1 MEPAPVVKR
10 LVPLLAL
17 GAVALTAHTAFNLRK
32 LRRPEPSVTAID
44 EAVSVV
50 IPARNEQ
57 DSLTDALRS
66 VQTQENVAHMSIH
79 VLDDG
84 SSDDTAAIADAA
96 AAADQRVRVT
106 HAPDADPPPGWLGK
120 NYACSRLAG
129 IASDARVLVF
139 MDADVVLESNAI
151 NALVHELRRTN
162 STLIAPYPRQ
172 LAETWVERLVQPLL
186 AWSWMTTVPL
196 GVAESR
202 QWASMSVANG
212 QLLAFDAEGYRRM
225 GGHEAVRSDV
235 IEDVALMRRVREVG
249 ERALTV
255 DGSSLATCRMYRTPV
270 DLIDGYTKSAWNAFG
285 GPVGSIAA
293 NSLLIGL
300 YVVPAAAVLLSK
312 GHTRAW
318 GLVGYAAAVTGRI
331 LVARNT
337 GERVLPDALA
347 QPLSI
352 MAFASINAL
361 SWWRHLRGQNHWK
374 GRRLTA

>member
-1 MEPAPVVKR
+1 
-10 LVPLLAL
+10 
-17 GAVALTAHTAFNLRK
+17 
-32 LRRPEPSVTAID
+32 
-44 EAVSVV
+44 
-50 IPARNEQ
+50 
-57 DSLTDALRS
+57 
-66 VQTQENVAHMSIH
+66 
-79 VLDDG
+79 
-84 SSDDTAAIADAA
+84 
-96 AAADQRVRVT
+96 
-106 HAPDADPPPGWLGK
+106 
-120 NYACSRLAG
+120 
-129 IASDARVLVF
+129 
-139 MDADVVLESNAI
+139 
-151 NALVHELRRTN
+151 
-162 STLIAPYPRQ
+162 
-172 LAETWVERLVQPLL
+172 
-186 AWSWMTTVPL
+186 
-196 GVAESR
+196 
-202 QWASMSVANG
+202 
-212 QLLAFDAEGYRRM
+212 
-225 GGHEAVRSDV
+225 V

>member
-1 MEPAPVVKR
+1 MVKR
-10 LVPLLAL
+10 LVPLVAL
-17 GAVALTAHTAFNLRK
+17 GAVALTAHTAWNLRK
-32 LRRPEPSVTAID
+32 LRRPEPSTSID
-44 EAVSVV
+44 ESVGVV

-57 DSLTDALRS
+57 DSLADALRS
-66 VQTQENVAHMSIH
+66 VQTQENLANLRIH

-84 SSDDTAAIADAA
+84 SSDGTAAIADAA
-96 AAADQRVRVT
+96 AATDPRVRVT
-106 HAPDADPPPGWLGK
+106 HTPDAEPPPGWLGK
-120 NYACSRLAG
+120 NYACARLADL
-129 IASDARVLVF
+129 ASDASVLVF

-151 NALVHELRRTN
+151 NALVHELRRTD

-172 LAETWVERLVQPLL
+172 LAETWLERLVQPLL
-186 AWSWMTTVPL
+186 AWSWLTTVPL

-225 GGHEAVRSDV
+225 GGHESVRSDV
-235 IEDVALMRRVREVG
+235 IEDVALMRRVREMG

-255 DGSSLATCRMYRTPV
+255 DGSSLATCRMYRTST

-285 GPVGSIAA
+285 GPVGSIAT

-300 YVVPAAAVLLSK
+300 YVVPAAAVLFGS
-312 GHTRAW
+312 GRTRTW
-318 GLVGYAAAVTGRI
+318 GFVGYAAAVTGRI
-331 LVARNT
+331 LVARDT

-352 MAFASINAL
+352 VAFSSINAL
-361 SWWRHLRGQNHWK
+361 SWWRHLRGVNHWK

>member
-1 MEPAPVVKR
+1 MVKR

-17 GAVALTAHTAFNLRK
+17 GAVALTAHTAWNLRK
-32 LRRPEPSVTAID
+32 LRRPQPSATAID

-57 DSLTDALRS
+57 DSLADALRS
-66 VQTQENVAHMSIH
+66 VQAQDGLTNLSIH

-84 SSDDTAAIADAA
+84 SSDGTAAIADTAA
-96 AAADQRVRVT
+96 ASDSRVHVI

-120 NYACSRLAG
+120 NYACARLADSAANAG
-129 IASDARVLVF
+129 VLVF
-139 MDADVVLESNAI
+139 MDADVALERDAI
-151 NALVHELRRTN
+151 NALVNELRSTD

-172 LAETWVERLVQPLL
+172 LAETWLERLVQPLL

-196 GVAESR
+196 GVAEAR

-225 GGHEAVRSDV
+225 GGHESVRSEV
-235 IEDVALMRRVREVG
+235 IEDVALMRKVREAG

-255 DGSSLATCRMYRTPV
+255 DGSTIAVCRMYQTPT

-293 NSLLIGL
+293 NALLIGL
-300 YVVPAAAVLLSK
+300 YVVPGVAAVT
-312 GHTRAW
+312 GTGRTRAW
-318 GLVGYAAAVTGRI
+318 GLVGYAAGVTGRV

-352 MAFASINAL
+352 AAFASINTL

-374 GRRLTA
+374 GRRLPA

>member
-1 MEPAPVVKR
+1 VVKR

-17 GAVALTAHTAFNLRK
+17 GAVALTAHTAWNLRK
-32 LRRPEPSVTAID
+32 LRRPEPSATPID
-44 EAVSVV
+44 EAISVL

-57 DSLTDALRS
+57 DSLTDAVRS
-66 VQTQENVAHMSIH
+66 VQAQENVANLSIH

-84 SSDDTAAIADAA
+84 SSDETAAIADAA
-96 AAADQRVRVT
+96 AAADPRVRVT

-120 NYACSRLAG
+120 NYACARLADS
-129 IASDARVLVF
+129 ASDAHVLVF
-139 MDADVVLESNAI
+139 MDADVVLESHAV

-172 LAETWVERLVQPLL
+172 LAETWLERLVQPLL

-196 GVAESR
+196 GIAESG

-225 GGHEAVRSDV
+225 GGHESVRSKV
-235 IEDVALMRRVREVG
+235 IEDVALMRRVREAG
-249 ERALTV
+249 ERAITV
-255 DGSSLATCRMYRTPV
+255 DGSSLATCRMYRTPT

-285 GPVGSIAA
+285 GPVGSLAA

-300 YVVPAAAVLLSK
+300 YVMPAAAVLTGNRRS
-312 GHTRAW
+312 RAW
-318 GLVGYAAAVTGRI
+318 GLIGYAAAVTGRI
-331 LVARNT
+331 LVARDT
-337 GERVLPDALA
+337 GERVLPDAFA

-352 MAFASINAL
+352 VAFASINAL